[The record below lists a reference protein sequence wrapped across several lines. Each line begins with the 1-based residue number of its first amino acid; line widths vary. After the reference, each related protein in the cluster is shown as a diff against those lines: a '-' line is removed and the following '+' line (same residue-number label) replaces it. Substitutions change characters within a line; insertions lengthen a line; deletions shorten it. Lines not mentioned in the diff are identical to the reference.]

1 VDVVTLIN
9 ESMVAGGGRTTG
21 MFWTLADTVPLAD
34 LPAVLDGV
42 SPPTRGDRAADRD
55 SWEAGSFY
63 ARILVRAWRA
73 TSVFDTGRTLVW
85 LRTRQTFSGM
95 QNGSR
100 ARDLRA
106 AMEEA
111 PEKLRALAE
120 HFLQTLVA
128 DDNRWLSL
136 NRFREATFYQFSAD
150 ALLDL
155 MVGHIPA
162 EKKGSDRELFFYE
175 ACFGLAYSASQPHA
189 ERVFARLYDMPG
201 ERADLVAIRDHA
213 TSSSL
218 PKGYLDRSSRRPADE
233 GHSVEKLRQNF
244 EKDAEQIRSGAHLS
258 WLHHIANIYFALF
271 SDVDESATP
280 HERLLVTIG
289 EANSEIALAGFQAL
303 LSRPD
308 VPTFDEAIKRIGDR
322 NALAWWHGLIAG
334 LNEKWPIDGL
344 NGVPD
349 DLLRALLAFDLT
361 NPVWEERDGSTR
373 WVTHPWK
380 QAILDQRPELARDA
394 YSAVAR
400 ARLSKGEEHA
410 DGLHELLTEG
420 AFEPFRKD
428 TALTFL
434 RDFPNAPPYRLGAL
448 LDAATG
454 IPEAHKDLLAIAD
467 DVMSGALA
475 VDERQRDMWL
485 TTAYLLSP
493 AKYETELERRARI
506 RPALVFDLRDRAGFT
521 MRGLPQDGVMSLPLL
536 EAMARL
542 TGALYP
548 DAQHPSGAWSGDTNA
563 WDGSE
568 HFRNL
573 VGMISAMPTEA
584 ATNSL
589 IRLETNSELA
599 SYRDNIL
606 HALANQRQRRRDTEY
621 DRPDWPQT
629 VKALSNGPPATVADL
644 HALVLQQLIDV
655 RTRIERENTDLY
667 KSFWNIDSYA
677 RPENPRPEE
686 ACRDTLLALLKPIL
700 LPLGVTAEPEGHM
713 VGDKRADM
721 SVAMPGRKI
730 LIELKRDYHSDV
742 WTAVEGQL
750 ERYYAHDP
758 EAKGFGV
765 FCVFWFGDKRP
776 SPIPAPPGGLA
787 RPRSASEME
796 QMLRDLMPSDHRNR
810 LAVIVIDV
818 SAQI

>member
-1 VDVVTLIN
+1 MQ
-9 ESMVAGGGRTTG
+9 SGG
-21 MFWTLADTVPLAD
+21 
-34 LPAVLDGV
+34 
-42 SPPTRGDRAADRD
+42 
-55 SWEAGSFY
+55 
-63 ARILVRAWRA
+63 
-73 TSVFDTGRTLVW
+73 
-85 LRTRQTFSGM
+85 
-95 QNGSR
+95 R

-106 AMEEA
+106 AMQEA
-111 PEKLRALAE
+111 PEKLRALAD
-120 HFLQTLVA
+120 HFLRMLVA
-128 DDNRWLSL
+128 DNNRWLSL
-136 NRFREATFYQFSAD
+136 NRFREATFYEFSTD

-155 MVGHIPA
+155 MLGHMIA

-175 ACFGLAYSASQPHA
+175 ACYGLAYSASQPHA
-189 ERVFARLYDMPG
+189 ETVFARLYDVPV
-201 ERADLVAIRDHA
+201 ERTDLLAIRDRA

-218 PKGYLDRSSRRPADE
+218 PKGYLDRSSRRPAE
-233 GHSVEKLRQNF
+233 EEHSVEKLRQNF
-244 EKDAEQIRSGAHLS
+244 AKDAEQIRSGAHLG
-258 WLHHIANIYFALF
+258 WLHHIANIYFAFF
-271 SDVDESATP
+271 SDVDEKASP
-280 HERLLVTIG
+280 HERLLATIG
-289 EANSEIALAGFQAL
+289 EANSEIALAGFRAL

-308 VPTFDEAIKRIGDR
+308 VPTFDEAITRIGNR
-322 NALAWWHGLIAG
+322 NAFAWWHGLIAG

-344 NGVPD
+344 DGVPD

-361 NPVWEERDGSTR
+361 NPVSEERDGSTH
-373 WVTHPWK
+373 WITHPWK
-380 QAILDQRPELARDA
+380 QAILNQRPELARDA

-400 ARLSKGEEHA
+400 ARLSKGDQHA
-410 DGLHELLTEG
+410 DGLHELLTQ
-420 AFEPFRKD
+420 EPFGPFRRD
-428 TALTFL
+428 IALTFL
-434 RDFPNAPPYRLGAL
+434 REFPNAPPYRLGEL
-448 LDAATG
+448 LDTATG
-454 IPEAHKDLLAIAD
+454 MPEAHKDLLAIAD
-467 DVMSGALA
+467 DVVSGALA

-493 AKYETELERRARI
+493 ARYEAELERCARI
-506 RPALVFDLRDRAGFT
+506 RPVLVFDLRDRGGFA
-521 MRGLPQDGVMSLPLL
+521 MRGQPQDGVISLPLL

-548 DAQHPSGAWSGDTNA
+548 DARHPSSAWSGDTNA
-563 WDGSE
+563 WDASD

-573 VGMISAMPTEA
+573 VGMISAIPSEA

-589 IRLETNSELA
+589 ARLEANPELA

-644 HALVLQQLIDV
+644 HALLVQQLIDL
-655 RTRIERENTDLY
+655 RTRIERENTDLH
-667 KSFWNIDSYA
+667 KSFWNVDSYA

-686 ACRDTLLALLKPIL
+686 ACRDTLLALLKPLL

-730 LIELKRDYHSDV
+730 LIELKRDYHADV

-776 SPIPAPPGGLA
+776 SAIPAPPSGLA

-796 QMLRDLMPSDHRNR
+796 RMVRDLMPPDHRGR

-818 SAQI
+818 SGQV